1 MRNKKNLTRGTNLIP
16 LITGYWEQS
25 CQRSDL
31 IQAQLKG
38 GFFSS
43 SRSIGRGSD
52 PARGYRGGPGAE
64 PSHPCPMPSI
74 KHSQSGIC
82 GDRSHRGIGWAPPH
96 QCKELGK
103 LSPKRNQ
110 QLKIHWPT
118 NPSLVQL
125 CGTKRPLQHPE
136 HCNYLKINGPQTSRG
151 QMAEGG

>member
-52 PARGYRGGPGAE
+52 PPRGYRGGPGAE
-64 PSHPCPMPSI
+64 PSHPAPCPASSTVKVASVGTGATVALAGPLYSRA
-74 KHSQSGIC
+74 
-82 GDRSHRGIGWAPPH
+82 RSWASSHLKETNSLKYTGQQTPP
-96 QCKELGK
+96 
-103 LSPKRNQ
+103 LSSCVVP
-110 QLKIHWPT
+110 
-118 NPSLVQL
+118 
-125 CGTKRPLQHPE
+125 
-136 HCNYLKINGPQTSRG
+136 NGLSSTRST
-151 QMAEGG
+151 AIT